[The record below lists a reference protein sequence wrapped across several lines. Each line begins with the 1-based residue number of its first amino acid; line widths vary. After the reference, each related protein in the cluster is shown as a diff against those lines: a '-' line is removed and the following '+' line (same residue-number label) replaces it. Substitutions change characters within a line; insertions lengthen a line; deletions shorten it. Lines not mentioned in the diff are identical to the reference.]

1 LNSQNSCIV
10 LNTKKIKV
18 ISFDLDNT
26 LYDNSPVIARAE
38 IKSQGYLALEFKK
51 QNKKYDVN
59 IFKEIRQ
66 TLFESNDIA
75 FDNLTYLRE
84 ECLRQVCSALQNSES
99 IVQQATAIFI
109 DLRQQASIPKEI
121 IGMIENLSKHYTLVS
136 ITNGNCD
143 ASNLAIGKYFDK
155 NYSPQQGHRAK
166 PHTAMYQKVLDDFQ
180 IDAEQLL
187 HIGDEE
193 KSDGLGAK
201 NIGCQ
206 FHLFQ
211 PFINSEFIQESID
224 NLIFTLQE

>member
-1 LNSQNSCIV
+1 M
-10 LNTKKIKV
+10 LNTNKIKV

-38 IKSQGYLALEFKK
+38 IKSQEYLALEFEK
-51 QNKKYDVN
+51 QNKNYDVN

-66 TLFESNDIA
+66 TFFESNDIA
-75 FDNLTYLRE
+75 FDNLTHLRE
-84 ECLRQVCSALQNSES
+84 ECLRRICSALQNSES
-99 IVQQATAIFI
+99 IVQQATEIFI
-109 DLRQQASIPKEI
+109 NLRQQASIPKEI
-121 IGMIENLSKHYTLVS
+121 TAMLKNLSERYTLVS

-143 ASNLAIGKYFDK
+143 ASNLAVGEYFDK

-166 PHTAMYQKVLDDFQ
+166 PHIAMYQKVLDDFQ

-187 HIGDEE
+187 HVGDEV

-211 PFINSEFIQESID
+211 PFINSECIQESID
-224 NLIFTLQE
+224 NLIFATQ